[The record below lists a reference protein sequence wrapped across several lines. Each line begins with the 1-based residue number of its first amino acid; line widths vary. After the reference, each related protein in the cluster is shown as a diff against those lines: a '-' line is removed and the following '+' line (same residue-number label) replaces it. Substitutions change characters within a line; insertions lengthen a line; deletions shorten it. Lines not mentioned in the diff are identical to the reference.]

1 MNSLPDFVAADV
13 RSHKLPPQ
21 NLEAEM
27 SVLGGVLLENEALN
41 RALEVLSPDD
51 FYRESHRKIFK
62 ALIALSEKNEP
73 ADLVT
78 LTAALKATAELDDA
92 GGSAYLATLV
102 DYVPTAANI
111 VYYCRLVKEKA
122 VARRLIQVSTDIATR
137 GYDGGDMEEI
147 LDQAEKSIFEIAE
160 NRIRPSFFP
169 VRDILKDTFKTIEKL
184 YDRKELVTGVPSGYL
199 ELDKMTAGMQSG
211 DLVIIA
217 GRPSMGKTAFAL
229 NVVEYATTHADT
241 KVPAVVFSL
250 EMSKE
255 QLVQRMLC
263 SVARVDAGRL
273 RTGHLGE
280 SDWPKLTMGA
290 GQMSEAPIFIDDTP
304 AISVLELRSKARRLK
319 AEHGL
324 GLIVVDYLQL
334 MRGSSTENRQQE
346 ISEISRSLKALAKE
360 LELPVIALSQ
370 LNRSLESRTDKRP
383 MMADL
388 RESGAIEQDA
398 DVIMFVYRDA
408 VYCDAC
414 KKRDGSCDKGHEKDA
429 EIVIGK
435 QRNGPI
441 GTVHLTFRGEF
452 TRFENQSP
460 RMSEG
465 Y

>member
-1 MNSLPDFVAADV
+1 MHD
-13 RSHKLPPQ
+13 SHGHRLPPQ

-27 SVLGGVLLENEALN
+27 SVLGGVMLENEALN
-41 RALEVLSPDD
+41 RALEVLTPVD

-62 ALIALSEKNEP
+62 ALISLSEKNEP

-78 LTAALKATAELDDA
+78 LTAELNKRGDLEDV
-92 GGSAYLATLV
+92 GGGTYLATLV

-111 VYYCRLVKEKA
+111 TYYCKLVKEKS
-122 VARRLIQVSTDIATR
+122 VARKLIEVSTDIATK
-137 GYDGGDMEEI
+137 GYEGGDMEEI

-160 NRIRPSFFP
+160 NRIRPSYYP

-184 YDRKELVTGVPSGYL
+184 YDRKELVTGVPTGYHD
-199 ELDKMTAGMQSG
+199 LDKMTAGLQPS

-229 NVVEYATTHADT
+229 NLVEYATTHADN
-241 KVPAVVFSL
+241 KLPAVVFSL

-255 QLVQRMLC
+255 QMVQRLLC
-263 SVARVDAGRL
+263 SVAKVDAGRL

-280 SDWPKLTMGA
+280 SDWPKLTMAA
-290 GQMSEAPIFIDDTP
+290 GQLSEARIFIDDTP

-324 GLIVVDYLQL
+324 GMIIVDYLQL
-334 MRGSSTENRQQE
+334 MRGSNSENRQQE

-360 LELPVIALSQ
+360 LQLPVIALSQ

-398 DVIMFVYRDA
+398 DVIMFVYREA
-408 VYCDAC
+408 VYCDDC
-414 KKRDGSCDKGHEKDA
+414 KSREKTCEKGHDKDA
-429 EIVIGK
+429 EVIIGK

-441 GTVHLTFRGEF
+441 GIVHLTFRGEF
-452 TRFENQSP
+452 TRFENQA
-460 RMSEG
+460 RRDDK